1 MSEKSFEEIFSI
13 FEEISNSYKRSNQ
26 YFDILYD
33 SVSSVLI
40 TKTRTSEN
48 IVVNAKKSGVV
59 ARTFTGT
66 WKEKTVTEFS
76 DIEKIEE
83 KLPRVSNLGKV
94 LKEYE
99 GWKLNK
105 EVKPKINPLEVPID
119 EKIQKIRF
127 IYDHVMKFDERI
139 INSQLKYME
148 QYTERIFF
156 NNEGCQLRQVIPR
169 TKLYIVPIAKE
180 GPVADFDYYVDSGE
194 IGFEIFD
201 KIDDKKLD
209 EICQNSLEMLKA
221 ELAPSGK
228 YVVIIDPTM
237 AGMVAH
243 ESFGHGLEADQVIR
257 ERSYLK
263 EKLNQKV
270 ASEIC
275 TICDSPTIEGTIGS
289 YFFDDEGIKAGENIL
304 VKNGILKDF
313 IYDKRTAS
321 ALNASPKGNGRRESF
336 AHPVHPRMTNTYFE
350 SGDYSLDEMIKEIKY
365 GVILVH
371 GYFGMEDP
379 LAGGCQCTSKKG
391 YLIENGEKTKILKAV
406 LLSGYTLDILQ
417 NIDATSKGSIEI
429 DGGTCGKGDEDHVP
443 VGSGGTYI
451 RVKEALISPG

>member
-1 MSEKSFEEIFSI
+1 MSKKSFEEIFSI

-48 IVVNAKKSGVV
+48 IVVNAKKSGIV

-76 DIEKIEE
+76 DIEKIDE
-83 KLPRVSNLGKV
+83 KLPRVTNMGKNLE
-94 LKEYE
+94 EYE

-105 EVKPKINPLEVPID
+105 EIKPKINPLEVPID
-119 EKIQKIRF
+119 EKIQKVRD
-127 IYDHVMKFDERI
+127 IYDHIMKFDKRI
-139 INSQLKYME
+139 INSQLQYKE
-148 QYTERIFF
+148 QFTERIFF
-156 NNEGCQLRQVIPR
+156 NNEGCQLRQIIPR

-313 IYDKRTAS
+313 IYDRRTAS
-321 ALNASPKGNGRRESF
+321 ALNAIPKGNGRRESF

-350 SGDYSLDEMIKEIKY
+350 PGDYSLDEMIKEIKY
-365 GVILVH
+365 GVMLVH

-379 LAGGCQCTSKKG
+379 LGGAMQNSSKKG
-391 YLIENGEKTKILKAV
+391 YLIENGEKTKLLKSV
-406 LLSGYTLDILQ
+406 LLSGAVLETLPK
-417 NIDATSKGSIEI
+417 IDAISKGSIEI
-429 DGGTCGKGDEDHVP
+429 DGGTCGKGAEDHVP
-443 VGSGGTYI
+443 VGSGGTYVRI
-451 RVKEALISPG
+451 KEALISPG